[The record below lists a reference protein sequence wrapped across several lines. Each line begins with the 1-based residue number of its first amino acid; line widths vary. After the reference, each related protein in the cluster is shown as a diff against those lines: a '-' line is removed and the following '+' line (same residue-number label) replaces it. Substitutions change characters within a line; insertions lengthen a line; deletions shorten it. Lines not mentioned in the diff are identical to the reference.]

1 MSNLK
6 IILKDDYGIIVLS
19 SISYIFFRII
29 TRIKYKKKIDLKK
42 EFVLLLFIIYL
53 LILFS
58 IVTYP
63 TGEYGYNNYNIF
75 KEILRYNICSKLF
88 IQNVIGNILLFIPF
102 GMFLNYYFKVKV
114 ISLIIITILY
124 SLSIELTQTLI
135 DRVFDIDDIILNLVG
150 SIIGYYFSKYAS

>member
-1 MSNLK
+1 MTFIKIYVILSVLEKDRHRYLK
-6 IILKDDYGIIVLS
+6 E
-19 SISYIFFRII
+19 IFFEIVI
-29 TRIKYKKKIDLKK
+29 
-42 EFVLLLFIIYL
+42 FVMFYFILFYMLGLVIGIARTPNYYTLHGFKTFIIPTIIYA
-53 LILFS
+53 
-58 IVTYP
+58 IVR
-63 TGEYGYNNYNIF
+63 
-75 KEILRYNICSKLF
+75 EILRYNIGSKLF

-102 GMFLNYYFKVKV
+102 GMFLNYYFKVRI